1 MISQHWFSKCLD
13 AARQQPKSIL
23 FNRSL
28 FSYIRFRLSFSE
40 MLWSVDSDFPCIKY
54 SLFRREPVAI
64 FTHLSL
70 SHELM
75 KYYKHCKL
83 ILKLCP
89 SFPKINRSAIYRD
102 TCTKHSL
109 RRGDVHLDAVIT
121 RCNVTWC
128 FGRDTHNRQ
137 PCLANTKECDYLFI
151 P

>member
-1 MISQHWFSKCLD
+1 MSESGVWRFVGFCIKVKD
-13 AARQQPKSIL
+13 KSIL

-28 FSYIRFRLSFSE
+28 FSYIRFGSPFLKCCWVWIPISLVLNIAYSVVNPLPFSRTC
-40 MLWSVDSDFPCIKY
+40 LWV
-54 SLFRREPVAI
+54 
-64 FTHLSL
+64 
-70 SHELM
+70 M
-75 KYYKHCKL
+75 KHYKHCKM
-83 ILKLCP
+83 IQKLCP

-137 PCLANTKECDYLFI
+137 PCLANTKECNYLFI